1 MFQPVSIF
9 IGLRYS
15 RSRQRSGFISFITFF
30 SIVGIVLGV
39 ASLITVVSVMNG
51 LEGEQKRR
59 VLGIVPHIVVETS
72 VKNSVQNNQENA
84 FPDWQKLREQLLV
97 HPKIKHV
104 TPLLES
110 EALIQANSGA
120 LRGVLI
126 QGIMPEFEQHNVVN
140 NNMIAGSL
148 DSLSQQRFAVVMG
161 RSLARQLKVYVG
173 DKVRLTLPNKTVF
186 TPMGRIPV
194 QRTFTLTGIF
204 SIGSEVD
211 ETVVYIHSRD
221 GAKLHRQ
228 KGDGVEKLRLYLD
241 DAFSA
246 EQVVKVLR
254 TEFKGYT
261 YTTWNDSQG
270 ALFSAVRMEKNMM
283 WLMLSLIIAVAA
295 FNIVSALVMVVIE
308 KQGEIS
314 ILQTLGL
321 DRVGVVKIFITQG
334 LINGFWGVSIGSI
347 IGSLITLNLNSIFS
361 ALGISLL
368 GAGQSLPVELSADN
382 VLSIIFS
389 ALAMSFFATLYPA
402 YQASLTQPAEV
413 LRNE

>member
-1 MFQPVSIF
+1 MFQPVSFF

-15 RSRQRSGFISFITFF
+15 RSRKRSGFISFITFF

-39 ASLITVVSVMNG
+39 ASLITVVSVMDG

-59 VLGIVPHIVVETS
+59 ILGLVPHVVVAESSLNKKQTALS
-72 VKNSVQNNQENA
+72 Q
-84 FPDWQKLREQLLV
+84 WQPLREQLLL
-97 HPKIKHV
+97 HPKVKHV

-110 EALIQANSGA
+110 EALIQASSGA
-120 LRGVLI
+120 LGFVLI
-126 QGIMPEFEQHNVVN
+126 QGIMPEYEQHNIVN
-140 NNMIAGSL
+140 NSMILGSL
-148 DSLSQQRFAVVMG
+148 DSLSQQSFSVVIG
-161 RSLARQLKVYVG
+161 RSLARQLDVGLG

-194 QRTFTLTGIF
+194 QRTFNISGIF
-204 SIGSEVD
+204 NIGSEVD
-211 ETVVYIHSRD
+211 ATLVYIHSRD
-221 GAKLHRQ
+221 GAKLHR
-228 KGDGVEKLRLYLD
+228 KRGDGVEKLRLYLN

-246 EQVVKVLR
+246 EDVVKDLDNEQKKYV
-254 TEFKGYT
+254 
-261 YTTWNDSQG
+261 YTTWSDSQG

-321 DRVGVVKIFITQG
+321 DRIGIVKIFITQG
-334 LINGFWGVSIGSI
+334 LINGFWGVTLGTLA
-347 IGSLITLNLNSIFS
+347 GSLITLNLNSIF
-361 ALGISLL
+361 ALLGVSLL
-368 GAGQSLPVELSADN
+368 GAGQSLPVELSVNN
-382 VLSIIFS
+382 VTSIVLS
-389 ALAMSFFATLYPA
+389 ALAMSFVATLYPA

>member
-1 MFQPVSIF
+1 MFQPVSFF

-15 RSRQRSGFISFITFF
+15 RSRKSSGFVSFITFF

-39 ASLITVVSVMNG
+39 ASLITVVSVMDG

-59 VLGIVPHIVVETS
+59 ILGMIPHVVVADESQQNKQTS
-72 VKNSVQNNQENA
+72 LPK
-84 FPDWQKLREQLLV
+84 WQTLREQLLLY
-97 HPKIKHV
+97 PNIKQV

-110 EALIQANSGA
+110 EGLIQANSGT
-120 LRGVLI
+120 LGFVLI
-126 QGIMPEFEQHNVVN
+126 QGIMPNFEQHNIIN
-140 NNMIAGSL
+140 DSMISGSL
-148 DSLSQQRFAVVMG
+148 NSLSDQPFSVVIG
-161 RSLARQLKVYVG
+161 RALARKLNVALG

-194 QRTFTLTGIF
+194 QRTFNISGIF
-204 SIGSEVD
+204 SIGAEVD
-211 ETVVYIHSRD
+211 ETIVYIHSKD

-228 KGDGVEKLRLYLD
+228 RGDGVEKLRLYLD

-246 EQVVKVLR
+246 KEVVNVLK
-254 TEFKGYT
+254 TEHSQYNF
-261 YTTWNDSQG
+261 TTWRDTQG
-270 ALFSAVRMEKNMM
+270 AFFAAVRMEKNMM

-321 DRVGVVKIFITQG
+321 DRSGVVKIFITQG
-334 LINGFWGVSIGSI
+334 LINGFWGVTIGTAV
-347 IGSLITLNLNSIFS
+347 GSLLTLNLNSLLS
-361 ALGISLL
+361 LLGVSLL
-368 GAGQSLPVELSADN
+368 GAGQSLPVELSINN
-382 VLSIIFS
+382 VVSIIFS
-389 ALAMSFFATLYPA
+389 ALAMSFVATLYPA

>member
-1 MFQPVSIF
+1 MFQPVSFF

-39 ASLITVVSVMNG
+39 ASLITVVSVMDG

-59 VLGIVPHIVVETS
+59 TLGLVPHVV
-72 VKNSVQNNQENA
+72 VANNIQKIQQIRQSPLVN
-84 FPDWQKLREQLLV
+84 WQALREQLLH
-97 HPKIKHV
+97 HPKVKHV

-110 EALIQANSGA
+110 EALIQSNSGA
-120 LRGVLI
+120 LGFVLI
-126 QGIMPEFEQHNVVN
+126 QGVMPKFEQHNIVN
-140 NNMIAGSL
+140 SNMIAGSF
-148 DSLSQQRFAVVMG
+148 DSLSQQPFSVVIG
-161 RSLARQLKVYVG
+161 RALARQLNVG
-173 DKVRLTLPNKTVF
+173 IGEKVRLTLPNQTVF

-194 QRTFTLTGIF
+194 QRTFTVSGVF
-204 SIGSEVD
+204 NVGSQVD
-211 ETVVYIHSRD
+211 EAMVYIHSRD

-241 DAFSA
+241 DAFSSD
-246 EQVVKVLR
+246 QVEETLNLDLNQ
-254 TEFKGYT
+254 YT
-261 YTTWNDSQG
+261 LTTWKKTQG
-270 ALFSAVRMEKNMM
+270 VLFSAVRMEKNLM

-321 DRVGVVKIFITQG
+321 NRNGVVKIFITQG
-334 LINGFWGVSIGSI
+334 LINGFWGVTIGTAIGSI
-347 IGSLITLNLNSIFS
+347 ITLNLNSIFMF
-361 ALGISLL
+361 LGVSLL
-368 GAGQSLPVELSADN
+368 GAGQSLPVELSIHN
-382 VLSIIFS
+382 VLNIVFS
-389 ALAMSFFATLYPA
+389 ALAMSLVSTLYPA

>member
-1 MFQPVSIF
+1 MFQPVSFF

-39 ASLITVVSVMNG
+39 ASLITVVSVMDG

-59 VLGIVPHIVVETS
+59 ILGLVPHVVVSES
-72 VKNSVQNNQENA
+72 QEKQANKQSLMA
-84 FPDWQKLREQLLV
+84 DWPKLREQLLL
-97 HPKIKHV
+97 HPKVKYV

-126 QGIMPEFEQHNVVN
+126 QGVMPKFEQHNIIN
-140 NNMIAGSL
+140 NNMLAGSF
-148 DSLSQQRFAVVMG
+148 DSLSQQRFALVMG
-161 RSLARQLKVYVG
+161 RSLARQLDVVVG
-173 DKVRLTLPNKTVF
+173 EKVRLTLPNKTVF

-194 QRTFTLTGIF
+194 QRTFTVSGIF
-204 SIGSEVD
+204 SVGSQVD
-211 ETVVYIHSRD
+211 EAMVYIHSRD

-246 EQVVKVLR
+246 EQVVKELVVDLNH
-254 TEFKGYT
+254 YT
-261 YTTWNDSQG
+261 FTTWSDSQG

-321 DRVGVVKIFITQG
+321 DRAGVVKIFITQG
-334 LINGFWGVSIGSI
+334 LINGFWGVTLGTAV
-347 IGSLITLNLNSIFS
+347 GSLITLNLNSVFS
-361 ALGISLL
+361 LLGVSLL
-368 GAGQSLPVELSADN
+368 GAGQSLPVELSINN
-382 VLSIIFS
+382 VTTIVLS
-389 ALAMSFFATLYPA
+389 ALAMSFLATLYPA

>member
-1 MFQPVSIF
+1 MFQPVSFF

-15 RSRQRSGFISFITFF
+15 RSRKSTGFISFITFF

-39 ASLITVVSVMNG
+39 ASLITVVSVMDG

-59 VLGIVPHIVVETS
+59 ILGLVPHIVVEEKALKS
-72 VKNSVQNNQENA
+72 KQAPLSQ
-84 FPDWQKLREQLLV
+84 WQALREQLLL
-97 HPKIKHV
+97 HPKVKQV

-110 EALIQANSGA
+110 EALIQANSGQ
-120 LRGVLI
+120 LGFVLI
-126 QGIMPEFEQHNVVN
+126 QGIMPEFEQHNIVN
-140 NNMIAGSL
+140 NSMVQGSL
-148 DSLSQQRFAVVMG
+148 GSLSKQRFSVVIG
-161 RSLARQLKVYVG
+161 RSLARKLNVDLG
-173 DKVRLTLPNKTVF
+173 DKVRITLPNKTVF

-194 QRTFTLTGIF
+194 QRTFTIAGVF

-211 ETVVYIHSRD
+211 ETLIYIHSQD

-228 KGDGVEKLRLYLD
+228 RGDGVEKLRLYLD

-246 EQVVKVLR
+246 EEVVQLLNVEQSK
-254 TEFKGYT
+254 YA
-261 YTTWNDSQG
+261 YTTWNESQG

-321 DRVGVVKIFITQG
+321 DRFGIVKIFITQG
-334 LINGFWGVSIGSI
+334 LVNGFWGVTLGTVVGSI
-347 IGSLITLNLNSIFS
+347 LTLNLNSIFG
-361 ALGISLL
+361 LIGVSLL
-368 GAGQSLPVELSADN
+368 GAGQTLPVELSMNN
-382 VLSIIFS
+382 VLSIVFS
-389 ALAMSFFATLYPA
+389 ALAMSFVATLYPA
-402 YQASLTQPAEV
+402 YQASLNQPAEV

>member
-1 MFQPVSIF
+1 MFQPVSFF

-39 ASLITVVSVMNG
+39 ASLITVVSVMDG

-59 VLGIVPHIVVETS
+59 TLGLVPHIVVANKIQKIQQTMQS
-72 VKNSVQNNQENA
+72 PLAN
-84 FPDWQKLREQLLV
+84 WQVLREQLLL
-97 HPKIKHV
+97 HPKVKHV

-110 EALIQANSGA
+110 EALIQSNSGA
-120 LRGVLI
+120 LGFVLI
-126 QGIMPEFEQHNVVN
+126 QGVMPKFEQHNIVN
-140 NNMIAGSL
+140 SNMVAGSF
-148 DSLSQQRFAVVMG
+148 DSLSQQPFSVVMG
-161 RSLARQLKVYVG
+161 RALARQLNVG
-173 DKVRLTLPNKTVF
+173 IGEKVRLTLPNQTVF

-194 QRTFTLTGIF
+194 QRTFTVSGVF
-204 SIGSEVD
+204 NVGSQVD
-211 ETVVYIHSRD
+211 EAMVYIHSRD

-241 DAFSA
+241 DAFSSD
-246 EQVVKVLR
+246 QVEETLDIDLNQ
-254 TEFKGYT
+254 YAL
-261 YTTWNDSQG
+261 TTWKKTQG
-270 ALFSAVRMEKNMM
+270 GLFSAVRMEKNLM

-321 DRVGVVKIFITQG
+321 NRNGVIKIFITQG
-334 LINGFWGVSIGSI
+334 LINGFWGVTIGTALGSI
-347 IGSLITLNLNSIFS
+347 ITLNLNSIFMF
-361 ALGISLL
+361 LGVSLL
-368 GAGQSLPVELSADN
+368 GAGQSLPVELSIHN
-382 VLSIIFS
+382 VLNIVFS
-389 ALAMSFFATLYPA
+389 ALAMSFVATLYPA

>member
-1 MFQPVSIF
+1 MFQPVSFF

-15 RSRQRSGFISFITFF
+15 RSRQRTGFISFITFF

-39 ASLITVVSVMNG
+39 ASLITVVSVMDG

-59 VLGIVPHIVVETS
+59 TLGLVPHIVIA
-72 VKNSVQNNQENA
+72 NNIQKSQTKKQS
-84 FPDWQKLREQLLV
+84 PLVDWQTIREQLLLHSKV
-97 HPKIKHV
+97 KYV

-110 EALIQANSGA
+110 EALIQSNSGA
-120 LRGVLI
+120 LGFVLI
-126 QGIMPEFEQHNVVN
+126 QGVMPEFEQHNIIN
-140 NNMIAGSL
+140 RNMIAGSF
-148 DSLSQQRFAVVMG
+148 DSLSHQPFSVVIG
-161 RSLARQLKVYVG
+161 RALARQLNVSIGEKI
-173 DKVRLTLPNKTVF
+173 RLTLPNQTVF

-194 QRTFTLTGIF
+194 QRTFTVSGVF
-204 SIGSEVD
+204 NVGSAVD
-211 ETVVYIHSRD
+211 EAMVYIHNRD

-241 DAFSA
+241 DAFSSD
-246 EQVVKVLR
+246 QVVTALNIDLNQYSV
-254 TEFKGYT
+254 
-261 YTTWNDSQG
+261 TTWKDTQG
-270 ALFSAVRMEKNMM
+270 VLFSAVRMEKNLM

-321 DRVGVVKIFITQG
+321 DRSGVVKIFITQG
-334 LINGFWGVSIGSI
+334 LINGFWGVTIGTAIGSI
-347 IGSLITLNLNSIFS
+347 ITLNLNSLFMLI
-361 ALGISLL
+361 GVSLL
-368 GAGQSLPVELSADN
+368 GAGQSLPVELSIHN
-382 VLSIIFS
+382 VLNIVFS
-389 ALAMSFFATLYPA
+389 ALAMSFLATLYPA

>member
-1 MFQPVSIF
+1 MFQPVSFF

-39 ASLITVVSVMNG
+39 ASLITVVSVMDG

-59 VLGIVPHIVVETS
+59 TLGLVPHIIVAANVEKTPQKKQS
-72 VKNSVQNNQENA
+72 SLAN
-84 FPDWQKLREQLLV
+84 WQTLREKLLL
-97 HPKIKHV
+97 HPNVKYV

-110 EALIQANSGA
+110 EALIQSNSGE
-120 LRGVLI
+120 LGFVLI
-126 QGIMPEFEQHNVVN
+126 QGVMPEFEQHNIIN
-140 NNMIAGSL
+140 RNMVAGSF
-148 DSLSQQRFAVVMG
+148 DSLSHQPFSVVMG
-161 RSLARQLKVYVG
+161 RALARQLNVGIG
-173 DKVRLTLPNKTVF
+173 DKVRLTLPNQTVF
-186 TPMGRIPV
+186 TPLGRIPV
-194 QRTFTLTGIF
+194 QRTFTVSGVF
-204 SIGSEVD
+204 NVGSQVD
-211 ETVVYIHSRD
+211 EAMVYIHSTD

-241 DAFSA
+241 DAFSSD
-246 EQVVKVLR
+246 QVVETLSIDLNQ
-254 TEFKGYT
+254 YT
-261 YTTWNDSQG
+261 LTTWKDTQG
-270 ALFSAVRMEKNMM
+270 VLFSAVRMEKNLM

-321 DRVGVVKIFITQG
+321 DRSGVVKIFITQG
-334 LINGFWGVSIGSI
+334 LINGFWGVAIGTTLGSI
-347 IGSLITLNLNSIFS
+347 ITLNLNSLFTL
-361 ALGISLL
+361 LGVSLL
-368 GAGQSLPVELSADN
+368 GAGQSLPVELSVHN
-382 VLSIIFS
+382 VLNIVFS
-389 ALAMSFFATLYPA
+389 ALAMSFVATLYPA

>member
-1 MFQPVSIF
+1 MFQPVSFF

-39 ASLITVVSVMNG
+39 ASLITVVSVMDG

-59 VLGIVPHIVVETS
+59 TLGIVPHIIVAKNIQKDQKKKQSPLADWET
-72 VKNSVQNNQENA
+72 
-84 FPDWQKLREQLLV
+84 LREKLLL
-97 HPKIKHV
+97 HPNVTHV

-110 EALIQANSGA
+110 EALIQSNSGE
-120 LRGVLI
+120 LDFVLI
-126 QGIMPEFEQHNVVN
+126 QGVMPEFEQHNIVN
-140 NNMIAGSL
+140 GSMVAGSF
-148 DSLSQQRFAVVMG
+148 DSLSQQPFSVVMG
-161 RSLARQLKVYVG
+161 RTLARQLNVSIG

-194 QRTFTLTGIF
+194 QRTFTVSGIF
-204 SIGSEVD
+204 SVGSEVD
-211 ETVVYIHSRD
+211 KAMVYIHSRD
-221 GAKLHRQ
+221 GAKLHRL

-241 DAFSA
+241 DAFSSDL
-246 EQVVKVLR
+246 VVQTLKIDR
-254 TEFKGYT
+254 NQYT
-261 YTTWNDSQG
+261 LTTWSDSQG

-283 WLMLSLIIAVAA
+283 WLMLSLIIVVAA

-321 DRVGVVKIFITQG
+321 DRSGVVKIFITQG
-334 LINGFWGVSIGSI
+334 LINGFWGVSLGTA
-347 IGSLITLNLNSIFS
+347 IGSLITLNLNSLFML
-361 ALGISLL
+361 LGVSLL
-368 GAGQSLPVELSADN
+368 GAGQTLPVELSAHN
-382 VLSIIFS
+382 VLNIVIS
-389 ALAMSFFATLYPA
+389 ALAMSFLATLYPA

>member
-1 MFQPVSIF
+1 MFQPVSFF

-15 RSRQRSGFISFITFF
+15 RSRKSSGFVSFITFF

-39 ASLITVVSVMNG
+39 ASLITVVSVMDG

-59 VLGIVPHIVVETS
+59 VLGLVPHIVVADDSQLNKQTS
-72 VKNSVQNNQENA
+72 LPQ
-84 FPDWQKLREQLLV
+84 WQTLREQLLL
-97 HPKIKHV
+97 HPKVKQV

-120 LRGVLI
+120 LDFVLI
-126 QGIMPEFEQHNVVN
+126 QGIMPEFEQHNIVN
-140 NNMIAGSL
+140 TSMLSGSL
-148 DSLSQQRFAVVMG
+148 DSLSNQSFSVVIG
-161 RSLARQLKVYVG
+161 RSLARKLDVG
-173 DKVRLTLPNKTVF
+173 LGEKVRLTLPNKTVF

-194 QRTFTLTGIF
+194 QRTFTISGIF

-211 ETVVYIHSRD
+211 ATLVYIHSKY

-228 KGDGVEKLRLYLD
+228 RGDGVEKLRLYLD

-246 EQVVKVLR
+246 EQVV
-254 TEFKGYT
+254 TELKAEYSQYN

-270 ALFSAVRMEKNMM
+270 ALFAAVRMEKNMM

-321 DRVGVVKIFITQG
+321 DRLGIVKIFITQG
-334 LINGFWGVSIGSI
+334 LINGFWGVTIGTAV
-347 IGSLITLNLNSIFS
+347 GSFLTLNLDSIFNL
-361 ALGISLL
+361 LGVSLL
-368 GAGQSLPVELSADN
+368 GAGQSLPVELSVNN
-382 VLSIIFS
+382 VLTIIFS
-389 ALAMSFFATLYPA
+389 AMAMSFVATLYPA

-413 LRNE
+413 LRHE